1 MAFSVDLF
9 PTWLW
14 IGAWLPYLAILLLA
28 LLRAPWR
35 CLKNSLALNLLL
47 GAGIAV
53 LMLWRVQAEAGVG
66 LELHFLGVTA
76 LTLLVGWP
84 FAVVEISLV
93 VLALT
98 LNDNVPWSTFALHVM
113 VLGVLPV
120 ALTQFLLQMARRH
133 LPPNLFVYTLLNGF
147 LGAGLAAGA
156 AILVLVAAIAL
167 GQPAGWHQITGEYL
181 RFLPLVLMPEAMLN
195 GFIVVV
201 LAVNRPHWLATFD
214 ERRYFGPSS

>member
-1 MAFSVDLF
+1 M
-9 PTWLW
+9 
-14 IGAWLPYLAILLLA
+14 GAWLPYLAVLLLV

-35 CLKNSLALNLLL
+35 CLKNALAVNLLL
-47 GAGIAV
+47 GPGIAV
-53 LMLWRVQAEAGVG
+53 LMLWRVQAEVGVG
-66 LELHFLGVTA
+66 LELHFLGVTT

-84 FAVVEISLV
+84 FAVVEVSLV

-98 LNDNVPWSTFALHVM
+98 LNGAVPWSTFALHVLA
-113 VLGVLPV
+113 LGVLPV
-120 ALTQFLLQMARRH
+120 ALTQALLQMARYY

-181 RFLPLVLMPEAMLN
+181 RFLPLVMMPEAMLN
-195 GFIVVV
+195 GFILVV

-214 ERRYFGPSS
+214 EQRYFGSTH